1 MSVARAPRAAVAPR
15 GAPLLALS
23 SDVAWGIFFL
33 LPYFAVFALFVV
45 YPIGYAAW
53 LAASPASYVRLFED
67 PIYWR
72 TAWNTLVFLI
82 VGVNLK
88 MILALFLSGF
98 FALPYLWV
106 RIVGALFILPWAV
119 PHIPS
124 ILSIR
129 WMLNSEWGMINVLL
143 FDMFGIFGPNWLTD
157 PRYGLGAIIA
167 VHVWKYLPFW
177 TMILVAGRMAI
188 PRDLYEAAMID
199 GATPS
204 QRFRY
209 VTFPQLRALF
219 LTSTML
225 TTIWSLGD
233 FNSVYLLTGGGPADR
248 TNTLATMGIRYA
260 FRQADFEAGIVTMVS
275 ALPILIPLVILLT
288 RRLAGSTRRR

>member
-1 MSVARAPRAAVAPR
+1 MTPRPGRGAAAGHGVAPS
-15 GAPLLALS
+15 PALS

-33 LPYFAVFALFVV
+33 LPYAAVFVLFVA

-53 LAASPASYVRLFED
+53 LAASPASYVRLFDD

-72 TAWNTLVFLI
+72 TAWNTFVFLA

-88 MILALFLSGF
+88 MILALLLSGF
-98 FALPYLWV
+98 FAQPQLWV
-106 RIVGALFILPWAV
+106 RVVGALFILPWAV

-129 WMLNSEWGMINVLL
+129 WMLNSEWGLVNVLL
-143 FDMFGIFGPNWLTD
+143 FDTLGVIGPNWLTD
-157 PRYGLGAIIA
+157 PRYGLGAILA

-188 PRDLYEAAMID
+188 ARELYEAAMID
-199 GATPS
+199 GATPL
-204 QRFRY
+204 QRFRH

-233 FNSVYLLTGGGPADR
+233 FNSVYLLTGGGPAER

-275 ALPILIPLVILLT
+275 ALPVLIPLVILLT
-288 RRLAGSTRRR
+288 RRLGASGRRR

>member
-1 MSVARAPRAAVAPR
+1 LNARADRKAAAEPGVAPF
-15 GAPLLALS
+15 PALS

-33 LPYFAVFALFVV
+33 LPYLAVFVLFVA

-53 LAASPASYVRLFED
+53 LAASPASYVRLFDD

-72 TAWNTLVFLI
+72 TAWNTFVFLA

-88 MILALFLSGF
+88 MILALLLSGF
-98 FALPYLWV
+98 FALPQLWV
-106 RIVGALFILPWAV
+106 RVVGALFILPWAV

-129 WMLNSEWGMINVLL
+129 WMLNSEWGLVNVLL
-143 FDMFGIFGPNWLTD
+143 FDTLGVIGPNWLTD
-157 PRYGLGAIIA
+157 PRYGLGAILA

-188 PRDLYEAAMID
+188 ARELYEAAMID
-199 GATPS
+199 GASPL

-275 ALPILIPLVILLT
+275 ALPVLIPLVILLT
-288 RRLAGSTRRR
+288 RRLGASGRRR

>member
-1 MSVARAPRAAVAPR
+1 MTAPAAASRAPW
-15 GAPLLALS
+15 LS
-23 SDVAWGIFFL
+23 SDAAWGLFFL
-33 LPYFAVFALFVV
+33 FPYIVVFVLFVA
-45 YPIGYAAW
+45 YPIGYAIW
-53 LAASPASYVRLFED
+53 LATDLKAYQRLFD
-67 PIYWR
+67 DLIYWR
-72 TAWNTLVFLI
+72 TARNTLIFLL

-88 MILALFLSGF
+88 MVLALFLSGF

-106 RIVGALFILPWAV
+106 RILGAIFLLPWAV

-124 ILSIR
+124 IISIR
-129 WMLNSEWGMINVLL
+129 WMLNSEWGMVNTLL
-143 FDMFGIFGPNWLTD
+143 FDLFRIDGPNWLTN
-157 PRYGLGAIIA
+157 PSYGLSAIIA
-167 VHVWKYLPFW
+167 VHIWKYLPFW

-188 PRDLYEAAMID
+188 PKDLYDAAAVD
-199 GATPS
+199 GATKW
-204 QRFRY
+204 QRFRH
-209 VTFPQLRALF
+209 VTFPQLKALF

-275 ALPILIPLVILLT
+275 AIPILILLVILLT
-288 RRLAGSTRRR
+288 RRLSKAGGRQA

>member
-1 MSVARAPRAAVAPR
+1 MTGKPLAIAAPQP
-15 GAPLLALS
+15 PLIS
-23 SDVAWGIFFL
+23 SEAAWGFFFL
-33 LPYFAVFALFVV
+33 FPYIVVFTMFVA

-53 LAASPASYVRLFED
+53 LATDTKAYAKVFDD

-72 TAWNTLVFLI
+72 TAWNTFIFLL

-106 RIVGALFILPWAV
+106 RIVGMLFLLPWAV

-124 ILSIR
+124 IMSIR
-129 WMLNSEWGMINVLL
+129 WMLNSEWGMLNVLL
-143 FDMFGIFGPNWLTD
+143 FDLFGIEGPNWLSNPT
-157 PRYGLGAIIA
+157 YGLGAILA

-188 PRDLYEAAMID
+188 PKDLYEAAKVD
-199 GATPS
+199 GATS
-204 QRFRY
+204 VQRFRY
-209 VTFPQLRALF
+209 VTFPQLKALF

-275 ALPILIPLVILLT
+275 AIPILIPLVILLT
-288 RRLAGSTRRR
+288 KRLSKAGGRQS

>member
-1 MSVARAPRAAVAPR
+1 MTDTAAAAAPKP
-15 GAPLLALS
+15 PLIS
-23 SDVAWGIFFL
+23 SDSAWGFFFL
-33 LPYFAVFALFVV
+33 FPYVVVFVMFVA

-53 LAASPASYVRLFED
+53 LATDVKAYIRIFDD

-72 TAWNTLVFLI
+72 TAWNTLLFLLI
-82 VGVNLK
+82 GVNLK

-98 FALPYLWV
+98 FALPNFWIRVL
-106 RIVGALFILPWAV
+106 GALFLLPWAV

-124 ILSIR
+124 IMSIR
-129 WMLNSEWGMINVLL
+129 WMLNSEWGMVNTVL
-143 FDMFGIFGPNWLTD
+143 FDLFRIDGPNWLTN
-157 PRYGLGAIIA
+157 PSYGLGAILA
-167 VHVWKYLPFW
+167 VHIWKYLPFW

-188 PRDLYEAAMID
+188 PKDLYDAAAVD
-199 GATPS
+199 GATAF
-204 QRFRY
+204 QRFRH
-209 VTFPQLRALF
+209 VTWPQLKTLF

-260 FRQADFEAGIVTMVS
+260 FRGADFEAGIVTMVS
-275 ALPILIPLVILLT
+275 AIPILVPLVILLT
-288 RRLAGSTRRR
+288 RRLGKAGGRQA

>member
-1 MSVARAPRAAVAPR
+1 MTQAAPTTAISQQAARPPW
-15 GAPLLALS
+15 LS
-23 SDVAWGIFFL
+23 SDSAWGLFFL
-33 LPYFAVFALFVV
+33 FPYLVVFGLFVA

-53 LAASPASYVRLFED
+53 LATDLKAYQRLFDD

-72 TAWNTLVFLI
+72 TAWNTLIFLL

-106 RIVGALFILPWAV
+106 RIIGAIFLLPWAV

-124 ILSIR
+124 IISIR
-129 WMLNSEWGMINVLL
+129 WMLNSEWGMVNTLL
-143 FDMFGIFGPNWLTD
+143 FDLFRIDGPNWLTN
-157 PRYGLGAIIA
+157 PSYGLGAIIG
-167 VHVWKYLPFW
+167 VHIWKYLPFW

-188 PRDLYEAAMID
+188 PKDLYDAAAVD
-199 GATPS
+199 GATKI

-209 VTFPQLRALF
+209 VTFPQLKALF

-275 ALPILIPLVILLT
+275 AIPILVPLVILLT
-288 RRLAGSTRRR
+288 RRLSKAGGRQA